1 MTTVPKPGAEGTRHW
16 YVWDAWNR
24 LVEVKDGEATVARYA
39 YDGLNHRITK
49 TVGAT
54 IQHAYYNTGWQLLE
68 VRETTNPEAET
79 TAAEA
84 HHYVYDAW
92 NRLTQ
97 VWEDTNEDGD
107 LNGEPTDT
115 HVLTCRYDGLGQ
127 RIQKIVEGDPDVT
140 YDYYYNMSWQILE
153 VHRSDYTYAPYEQ
166 YVWDIRYIDAPVLR
180 DRDTADS
187 GTLDE
192 TLYFCND
199 ANMNVTAV
207 VDTDGDVVERYAYD
221 PYGQVTILNG
231 ADGADPDVDGET
243 VFEWDPDAD
252 GVSDV
257 DNRTLYAGYH
267 LDTET
272 GLYHVRY
279 RTYHPTLGRWLT
291 RDPID
296 YADSMSLYQYGLS
309 KPTRM
314 IDPEGLRCGD
324 CCPPTDAE
332 DNFYKIEISKFM
344 VLPHNTR
351 PCDVDWDNALLA
363 LKGIE
368 LLNIV
373 KDVGGGIA
381 GGLAKSGEV
390 AGAASGGLKGAVSR
404 GFKIGK
410 NIGMKDAC
418 LEEIEEMKKVMVTEK
433 ESWGNRGGVEMYIW
447 LKYESCDPCT
457 SWNPFLWFGA
467 TEYEMRT
474 HETDEFRC
482 TRRIIRPR
490 TNSTPPPGPILSP
503 YRDIEDAKAHLPDCM
518 EEAEEAL
525 RAGRIK

>member
-1 MTTVPKPGAEGTRHW
+1 
-16 YVWDAWNR
+16 
-24 LVEVKDGEATVARYA
+24 
-39 YDGLNHRITK
+39 
-49 TVGAT
+49 
-54 IQHAYYNTGWQLLE
+54 
-68 VRETTNPEAET
+68 
-79 TAAEA
+79 
-84 HHYVYDAW
+84 
-92 NRLTQ
+92 
-97 VWEDTNEDGD
+97 
-107 LNGEPTDT
+107 
-115 HVLTCRYDGLGQ
+115 
-127 RIQKIVEGDPDVT
+127 
-140 YDYYYNMSWQILE
+140 
-153 VHRSDYTYAPYEQ
+153 
-166 YVWDIRYIDAPVLR
+166 
-180 DRDTADS
+180 
-187 GTLDE
+187 
-192 TLYFCND
+192 
-199 ANMNVTAV
+199 
-207 VDTDGDVVERYAYD
+207 
-221 PYGQVTILNG
+221 
-231 ADGADPDVDGET
+231 GADPDVDGET